1 MITLTHLRALLE
13 RALTH
18 TTNPAILHLS
28 EGEHRAEGVA
38 RAYLARKIEMMSP
51 IGRGG
56 WRAPWS
62 VVGLLG
68 ESPDES
74 GDWRLD
80 LTDPGTAPAL
90 LVALALALGL
100 DPGVGGLSVRWVRN
114 THNGDWHLC
123 AVGDMATFA
132 ETDEDPY
139 ATGATLRAP
148 TVAVEPDPVRALAL
162 AVAHV
167 LEAAP

>member
-1 MITLTHLRALLE
+1 MIVTLDMLRALLE

-18 TTNPAILHLS
+18 TDNPAILRLP
-28 EGEHRAEGVA
+28 EGGRTVEGLMI
-38 RAYLARKIEMMSP
+38 AYLGEEVWTIMEWADVDDVRATISAMA
-51 IGRGG
+51 
-56 WRAPWS
+56 WRSRS
-62 VVGLLG
+62 V
-68 ESPDES
+68 SFRS
-74 GDWRLD
+74 R
-80 LTDPGTAPAL
+80 AL

>member
-1 MITLTHLRALLE
+1 MIVTLDMLRALLE

-18 TTNPAILHLS
+18 TDNPATLRLP
-28 EGEHRAEGVA
+28 EGVA
-38 RAYLARKIEMMSP
+38 TAYLARKIEMMSP

-80 LTDPGTAPAL
+80 LTDPGTAHTL

-100 DPGVGGLSVRWVRN
+100 DPGVGGLGVRWTRFSTAWQLEADGFN
-114 THNGDWHLC
+114 RFYRFMPPTRSGDDAQGCGAPLV
-123 AVGDMATFA
+123 AA
-132 ETDEDPY
+132 ES
-139 ATGATLRAP
+139 
-148 TVAVEPDPVRALAL
+148 DPVRALAL

-167 LEAAP
+167 VGTP